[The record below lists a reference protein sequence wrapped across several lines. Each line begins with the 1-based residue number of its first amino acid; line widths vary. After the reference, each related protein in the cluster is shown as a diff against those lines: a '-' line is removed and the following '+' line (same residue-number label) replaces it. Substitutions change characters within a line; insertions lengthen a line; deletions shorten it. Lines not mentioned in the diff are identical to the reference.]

1 MDTLATALLSIKTSG
16 QRQSVY
22 DSDFIKMRLWRQRP
36 KNLGNKTF
44 SGHEEEGNVTFPSAD
59 VIFGS
64 DEKIQKPGTVDT
76 QVSYHHLPINPRL
89 RDPSVKKKRRRNHP
103 KTRSWD
109 PSKTLPRSR
118 DQPKIVRDHVF
129 RGNILYPCQA
139 SFAIRA
145 GLLVFCYSLW
155 KAYWQATF
163 IDPTV

>member
-36 KNLGNKTF
+36 KNLGKKTF
-44 SGHEEEGNVTFPSAD
+44 SGHEEEGNVAFPSAE

-89 RDPSVKKKRRRNHP
+89 RDPSAKKETSKSPENEKSRPTKNASEIS
-103 KTRSWD
+103 RSAQNC
-109 PSKTLPRSR
+109 PRPRFSR
-118 DQPKIVRDHVF
+118 
-129 RGNILYPCQA
+129 
-139 SFAIRA
+139 
-145 GLLVFCYSLW
+145 
-155 KAYWQATF
+155 
-163 IDPTV
+163 

>member
-36 KNLGNKTF
+36 KNLGKKTF
-44 SGHEEEGNVTFPSAD
+44 SGHEEEGNVTFPSAE

-89 RDPSVKKKRRRNHP
+89 RDPSAKKE
-103 KTRSWD
+103 T
-109 PSKTLPRSR
+109 SKSPENERSR
-118 DQPKIVRDHVF
+118 PIK
-129 RGNILYPCQA
+129 NA
-139 SFAIRA
+139 SEISRSAQNCPRPRFSR
-145 GLLVFCYSLW
+145 
-155 KAYWQATF
+155 
-163 IDPTV
+163 

>member
-36 KNLGNKTF
+36 KNLGKKTF
-44 SGHEEEGNVTFPSAD
+44 SGHEEEGNVTFPSAE

-89 RDPSVKKKRRRNHP
+89 RDPSAKKETSKSPENEKSRPTKNASEIS
-103 KTRSWD
+103 RSAQNC
-109 PSKTLPRSR
+109 PRPRFSR
-118 DQPKIVRDHVF
+118 
-129 RGNILYPCQA
+129 
-139 SFAIRA
+139 
-145 GLLVFCYSLW
+145 
-155 KAYWQATF
+155 
-163 IDPTV
+163 

>member
-36 KNLGNKTF
+36 KNLGKKTF
-44 SGHEEEGNVTFPSAD
+44 SGHEEEGNVTFPSAE

-89 RDPSVKKKRRRNHP
+89 RDPSAKKETSKSPENEKSRPIKNASEIS
-103 KTRSWD
+103 RSAQNC
-109 PSKTLPRSR
+109 PRPRFSR
-118 DQPKIVRDHVF
+118 
-129 RGNILYPCQA
+129 
-139 SFAIRA
+139 
-145 GLLVFCYSLW
+145 
-155 KAYWQATF
+155 
-163 IDPTV
+163 

>member
-1 MDTLATALLSIKTSG
+1 MVDTLATALLSIKTSG

-76 QVSYHHLPINPRL
+76 QVSYHHLSINPRL
-89 RDPSVKKKRRRNHP
+89 RDPSVKKRDVEITQKREVETHQKRFRDLEISP
-103 KTRSWD
+103 KLSETTFLEVTFYT
-109 PSKTLPRSR
+109 PAK
-118 DQPKIVRDHVF
+118 
-129 RGNILYPCQA
+129 
-139 SFAIRA
+139 
-145 GLLVFCYSLW
+145 LLSPFVQDC
-155 KAYWQATF
+155 
-163 IDPTV
+163 